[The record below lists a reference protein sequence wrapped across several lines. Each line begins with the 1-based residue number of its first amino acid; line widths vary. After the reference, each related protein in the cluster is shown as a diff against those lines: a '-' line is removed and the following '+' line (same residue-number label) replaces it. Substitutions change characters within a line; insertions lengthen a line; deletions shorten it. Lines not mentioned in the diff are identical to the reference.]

1 MLISAHDGFASGS
14 LQVAM
19 DGGGSRVLF
28 HECEWIQASISWMW
42 WIQTST
48 SCMWVNPE
56 IYFLNV
62 GRSRDLFPEC
72 EWIQRS
78 ASWMWVDAEIYFL
91 NVGESRDLLPECKW
105 IQSSP
110 SWIGWIQRSSSSV
123 VDGQWVE
130 RFAKVN
136 FHQMETS
143 TYCVKY
149 YIHCI

>member
-1 MLISAHDGFASGS
+1 MWVDPGIYFLNVGGFK
-14 LQVAM
+14 
-19 DGGGSRVLF
+19 VLLS
-28 HECEWIQASISWMW
+28 ECGESKHLLLVCGWIQR
-42 WIQTST
+42 ST
-48 SCMWVNPE
+48 FWMWVNPE

-78 ASWMWVDAEIYFL
+78 TSWMWVDAEIYFL

-136 FHQMETS
+136 LHQMETS